1 MSWALTEQSEG
12 LTVTTRYSEDVE
24 HIFVDYSEALE
35 NKSYLMEIYEE
46 VAVSSL
52 PKEIKRQISD
62 ELERMAT
69 DIFEFDLLI
78 THEALHC
85 KNPSKFLQSS
95 KEK

>member
-62 ELERMAT
+62 ELERIAT

-85 KNPSKFLQSS
+85 NNPSKFLQSS